1 MSSPADPRLPR
12 LAVPSAYRIELA
24 PDLAQFTF
32 TGSVEI
38 DVEILELTDRL
49 VLNAIELTIHTA
61 TISIAGTEHTVSIDL
76 DETTERLTLSS
87 DTTLP
92 PGPATVAITFD
103 VLLNDQ
109 LHGFYR
115 SSYADAA
122 GVEHTIATTQFQST
136 DARRCFPCW
145 DEPAYKAT
153 FETTLIVD
161 AEHLAVSNTAEVD
174 RRAEPDGRMRVR
186 FAPTMIMSTYLVAFV
201 VGPLEAT
208 EPIDADGVPV
218 RVVHRPG
225 QAHLT
230 GFALDVAA
238 HALGWLS
245 DYFAIP
251 YPSDKVDLIAI
262 PDFAFGAMENLGC
275 VTFRE
280 VLLIIDPGD
289 ASQPELQRA
298 ADVINHELAHMWF
311 GDLVTMQWWEGI
323 WLNEAFA
330 TFMETSCS
338 DAYRPD
344 WRVWDTF
351 ARARSA
357 AFDVDALASTRPI
370 EFPVVTPQEAEGMFD
385 LLTYEKGAS
394 VVRMLEQYLGAEV
407 FCDGVRHYL
416 DTHSYANT
424 ETTDLWASLETIS
437 GQPVQSLMHDWIY
450 QGGHPI
456 ITATATPHGLH
467 VEQRAFTLDPDVAD
481 DRTWSV
487 PLVIRHDGETTS
499 ALLTERSMLL
509 TGITGTPATVN
520 AGAAG
525 FFRTAIDEAI
535 LTELEANGPGDRTP
549 TERHGLVDDAWSL
562 TVAGSLSA
570 VDFLRLAR
578 ALAGEDDLNVWQA
591 LATGLHGLD
600 RLVEGTAAD
609 VLAGTIRELAG
620 PALASIGFE
629 PGADD
634 DDRTLELRA
643 TLVRL
648 LGTAGNDAEV
658 IAAAQGAVDH
668 AEASLGAA
676 ALTVVAHHGGQA
688 EYDTIRAAWLDATDP
703 VTEIRNQRAL
713 AGFRSVELVEQLLG
727 DIADGTVRT
736 QDAPYLIARAL
747 GGRTVARRVWDFVT
761 TNWDDLDERFPSNSI
776 PRMLSGVTALDE
788 PDLVEAVASFLDDHP
803 IPQAG
808 KQVDQHLERQRIN
821 AAFRAREAERLTA
834 SLLKQA

>member
-1 MSSPADPRLPR
+1 M
-12 LAVPSAYRIELA
+12 
-24 PDLAQFTF
+24 
-32 TGSVEI
+32 
-38 DVEILELTDRL
+38 
-49 VLNAIELTIHTA
+49 
-61 TISIAGTEHTVSIDL
+61 
-76 DETTERLTLSS
+76 
-87 DTTLP
+87 
-92 PGPATVAITFD
+92 
-103 VLLNDQ
+103 
-109 LHGFYR
+109 
-115 SSYADAA
+115 
-122 GVEHTIATTQFQST
+122 
-136 DARRCFPCW
+136 
-145 DEPAYKAT
+145 
-153 FETTLIVD
+153 
-161 AEHLAVSNTAEVD
+161 
-174 RRAEPDGRMRVR
+174 
-186 FAPTMIMSTYLVAFV
+186 
-201 VGPLEAT
+201 VG
-208 EPIDADGVPV
+208 
-218 RVVHRPG
+218 
-225 QAHLT
+225 
-230 GFALDVAA
+230 
-238 HALGWLS
+238 
-245 DYFAIP
+245 
-251 YPSDKVDLIAI
+251 
-262 PDFAFGAMENLGC
+262 
-275 VTFRE
+275 
-280 VLLIIDPGD
+280 
-289 ASQPELQRA
+289 
-298 ADVINHELAHMWF
+298 
-311 GDLVTMQWWEGI
+311 GI

-338 DAYRPD
+338 DAYRPTGESGT
-344 WRVWDTF
+344 RS
-351 ARARSA
+351 RARSA

-407 FCDGVRHYL
+407 FRDGVRHYL
-416 DTHSYANT
+416 ETHSYANT

-456 ITATATPHGLH
+456 ITATATPHGLR
-467 VEQRAFTLDPDVAD
+467 VEQRAFTLDPNVAD

-499 ALLTERSMLL
+499 ALLTEGSMLL
-509 TGITGTPATVN
+509 TGITGTPTTVN

-535 LTELEANGPGDRTP
+535 LADLEASGPGDRTP
-549 TERHGLVDDAWSL
+549 TERHGLVDDAWAL

-570 VDFLRLAR
+570 ADFLRLAR

-600 RLVEGTAAD
+600 RLVEGAAAD
-609 VLAGTIRELAG
+609 VLASIIRELAG
-620 PALASIGFE
+620 PTLASIGFE
-629 PGADD
+629 PGDD

-648 LGTAGNDAEV
+648 LGTAGNDGSDRRRT
-658 IAAAQGAVDH
+658 GAVNHPD
-668 AEASLGAA
+668 ASLGAA

-834 SLLKQA
+834 SPSKSLTTETRAPNRPARRTISRPRCQQLPTARDPCGFASSRGTSRSPGSMRSQPAPDRRSQAHSHRGR

>member
-1 MSSPADPRLPR
+1 MTDPRLPR
-12 LAVPSAYRIELA
+12 LAVPSAYRLELA
-24 PDLAQFTF
+24 PDLVAHAF
-32 TGSVEI
+32 TGTVEI
-38 DVEILELTDRL
+38 DVDILEPTPIL
-49 VLNAIELTIHTA
+49 VLNSIELTIRSA
-61 TISIAGTEHTVSIDL
+61 SIVIDGTSHDAEPTL
-76 DETTERLTLSS
+76 DDDTERLTLRV
-87 DTTLP
+87 DGELP
-92 PGPATVAITFD
+92 AGPATVHVAFD
-103 VLLNDQ
+103 GILNDQ

-115 SSYADAA
+115 STYTDDDGA
-122 GVEHTIATTQFQST
+122 EHTIATTQFQST

-145 DEPAYKAT
+145 DEPEYKAT

-161 AEHLAVSNTAEVD
+161 AEHLAVTNTGEVSETVLD
-174 RRAEPDGRMRVR
+174 DGRRR
-186 FAPTMIMSTYLVAFV
+186 IRYAPTMVMSTYLVAFV

-208 EPIDADGVPV
+208 EPVHAAGVPI

-225 QAHLT
+225 QGDRTA
-230 GFALDVAA
+230 FALDVAA
-238 HALGWLS
+238 AALDWFAA
-245 DYFAIP
+245 YYAIP

-280 VLLIIDPGD
+280 VLLIIDPAD
-289 ASQPELQRA
+289 AAQPELQRA

-370 EFPVVTPQEAEGMFD
+370 EFPVITPEEAEGMFD

-394 VVRMLEQYLGAEV
+394 VVRMLEQYLGAEI
-407 FCDGVRHYL
+407 FREGVRQYL
-416 DTHSYANT
+416 DAHSYANT
-424 ETTDLWASLETIS
+424 ETTDLWASLESVT

-456 ITATATPHGLH
+456 ITTTPTPHGLRI
-467 VEQRAFTLDPDVAD
+467 EQRAFTLDPDVAD

-487 PLVIRHDGETTS
+487 PLVIRHGGGTTS

-509 TGITGTPATVN
+509 TGVTGVPTTVN

-525 FFRTAIDEAI
+525 FFRSAIDEA
-535 LTELEANGPGDRTP
+535 LLVDLETNGPRDRTP
-549 TERHGLVDDAWSL
+549 TERHGLVDDAWAL
-562 TVAGSLSA
+562 TVAGSLA
-570 VDFLRLAR
+570 AADFLRLAR

-600 RLVEGTAAD
+600 RLVDGDAAD
-609 VLAGTIRELAG
+609 TLAATIRSLAG
-620 PALASIGFE
+620 PALAAIGFE
-629 PGADD
+629 PAADD
-634 DDRTLELRA
+634 TDRTLELRA

-648 LGTAGNDAEV
+648 LGTAGSHPEV
-658 IAAAQGAVDH
+658 IAAAADAVDH
-668 AEASLGAA
+668 ADASLGAA
-676 ALTVVAHHGGQA
+676 ALTVVAHHGGEA
-688 EYDTIRAAWLDATDP
+688 EYDRIRTAWLEAGDP
-703 VTEIRNQRAL
+703 VAEIRNQRAL
-713 AGFRSVELVEQLLG
+713 AGFRSPELVERLLG
-727 DIADGTVRT
+727 DISDGTVRT

-747 GGRTVARRVWDFVT
+747 GVRPVARRVWAYVSE
-761 TNWDDLDERFPSNSI
+761 NWDDLDERFPSNSI
-776 PRMLSGVTALDE
+776 PRMLSGITTLDE
-788 PDLVEAVASFLDDHP
+788 PDLVEAVGAFLDDHP

-821 AAFRAREAERLTA
+821 AAFRVREAERFTEA
-834 SLLKQA
+834 LLSPG